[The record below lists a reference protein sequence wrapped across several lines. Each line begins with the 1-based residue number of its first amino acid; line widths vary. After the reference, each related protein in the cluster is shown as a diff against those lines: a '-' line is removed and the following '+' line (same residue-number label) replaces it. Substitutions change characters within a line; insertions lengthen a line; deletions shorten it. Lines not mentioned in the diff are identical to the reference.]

1 MSDAMQHGLAKSGV
15 YRVWIGMKGRCY
27 SPGNP
32 RFATHGGRGTDRP
45 AVAAEFLGLP
55 RLVGGTRLQARP
67 VAQPHRQAEG
77 LHARQLPL
85 VEDLLSQP
93 RLPAGDPCRRPQLDS
108 LSEAVRETPRAHA
121 WGIHRV
127 TKGLQKTCGGYGWRF
142 APEKPR
148 D

>member
-1 MSDAMQHGLAKSGV
+1 
-15 YRVWIGMKGRCY
+15 MKGRCY

-32 RFATHGGRGTDRP
+32 RFATHGGRGIRMDPLWRRSFLVFR
-45 AVAAEFLGLP
+45 AWSAAHGYKPGLSLNRIDKRKGYTP
-55 RLVGGTRLQARP
+55 DNCRWSKIYSRSHDCRP
-67 VAQPHRQAEG
+67 VTRADGR
-77 LHARQLPL
+77 
-85 VEDLLSQP
+85 SF
-93 RLPAGDPCRRPQLDS
+93 DS

>member
-55 RLVGGTRLQARP
+55 RLVGGTTATSPACRSTASTSGRATRP
-67 VAQPHRQAEG
+67 TTA
-77 LHARQLPL
+77 
-85 VEDLLSQP
+85 
-93 RLPAGDPCRRPQLDS
+93 AGRRFTL
-108 LSEAVRETPRAHA
+108 AATTAGR
-121 WGIHRV
+121 
-127 TKGLQKTCGGYGWRF
+127 
-142 APEKPR
+142 
-148 D
+148 